1 MKKIIKDELMPLTCK
16 GRDTWGGYKLT
27 LIDTMDTL
35 LLTGDLRRFRKVE
48 QIVRAMSFD
57 IDKVK
62 HLLISNFLFSAYL
75 ELFLPGKKLS
85 INMLKILLRMSQFL
99 RLISG

>member
-1 MKKIIKDELMPLTCK
+1 MPLTCK

-57 IDKVK
+57 IDKVIN
-62 HLLISNFLFSAYL
+62 LQFTNFL
-75 ELFLPGKKLS
+75 
-85 INMLKILLRMSQFL
+85 RCCFL
-99 RLISG
+99 RLFKIKYYFSCILNAVEMFFILN

>member
-1 MKKIIKDELMPLTCK
+1 MPLTCK

-62 HLLISNFLFSAYL
+62 NLKFLFFDIL
-75 ELFLPGKKLS
+75 KRFFPV
-85 INMLKILLRMSQFL
+85 LKIL
-99 RLISG
+99 IKC

>member
-1 MKKIIKDELMPLTCK
+1 MPLTCK

-62 HLLISNFLFSAYL
+62 NLKFLF
-75 ELFLPGKKLS
+75 FD
-85 INMLKILLRMSQFL
+85 ILKRFF
-99 RLISG
+99 RVKNH

>member
-1 MKKIIKDELMPLTCK
+1 MPLTCK

-62 HLLISNFLFSAYL
+62 NLKFLFFDIL
-75 ELFLPGKKLS
+75 KRFFPRFKN
-85 INMLKILLRMSQFL
+85 INKMLKI
-99 RLISG
+99 I